1 MVTEDKYNGY
11 IYFYNNFKTLNKV
24 TKINYNEIIYRM
36 LKDKTVNC
44 SNINR
49 VIISKEDT
57 IQKMA
62 EEYDS
67 VMRNL
72 NTHYKDYEPL
82 DEERFILKN
91 IGKIKVRLP
100 KK

>member
-1 MVTEDKYNGY
+1 
-11 IYFYNNFKTLNKV
+11 
-24 TKINYNEIIYRM
+24 M

-72 NTHYKDYEPL
+72 NTYYKDYEPL
-82 DEERFILKN
+82 DEERFGLKN

>member
-1 MVTEDKYNGY
+1 
-11 IYFYNNFKTLNKV
+11 
-24 TKINYNEIIYRM
+24 M
-36 LKDKTVNC
+36 LKDETENC
-44 SNINR
+44 PNINR
-49 VIISKEDT
+49 VVISKEDT

-67 VMRNL
+67 VMRDL
-72 NTHYKDYEPL
+72 NAYYKDYEHL
-82 DEERFILKN
+82 DEESFRLKN